1 MDQFLA
7 CRSGEGM
14 GSSCHFVT
22 MERSNSSVWT
32 DQDLYLLQENMR
44 EGTLPVKGRERTLI
58 PGRESLGLGPG
69 AEHES
74 SRSAP
79 VFREAFPDFSMFPQ
93 RLASFETWAELVPSS
108 AIVGQRTS
116 RSLSHPGSCP
126 AISLWQQQ
134 GTRTTVGKGSA
145 RKFPSA
151 MPSHLLCVDPDTFT
165 W

>member
-1 MDQFLA
+1 
-7 CRSGEGM
+7 
-14 GSSCHFVT
+14 

-44 EGTLPVKGRERTLI
+44 EGTLPVEGRERTLI

-69 AEHES
+69 AGHESRESLGLGPGAGHES
-74 SRSAP
+74 SRPAP

-116 RSLSHPGSCP
+116 RSLSDPGSCP
-126 AISLWQQQ
+126 AISVSVVP
-134 GTRTTVGKGSA
+134 TVS
-145 RKFPSA
+145 
-151 MPSHLLCVDPDTFT
+151 LI
-165 W
+165 